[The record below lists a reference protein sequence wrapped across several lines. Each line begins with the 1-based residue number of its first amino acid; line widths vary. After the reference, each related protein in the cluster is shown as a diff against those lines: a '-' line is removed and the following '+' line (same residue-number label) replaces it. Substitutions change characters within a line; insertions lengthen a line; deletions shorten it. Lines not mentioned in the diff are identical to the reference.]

1 MGGVGGEEAKEWSKG
16 GGEEKTTF
24 YFQSASG
31 CAPWRGCHRNGEEK
45 GAGKVRAGEERS
57 GRGGEGA
64 RGRARGCGR
73 APSCRRP
80 VAHHAVAVALL
91 PSAQLP
97 SPRGHRPIAAVT
109 QLPSPHCPVAAAP
122 SPSPSCPAPGCHRP
136 VAPSSPRRAVM
147 PRSEMKALGPPCPA
161 GAPGELHPLQLQRW
175 GHPGW
180 PPRSLA
186 GAGAPWR
193 ALGHGDTGDRSI
205 PVPPL
210 GSLGAS
216 TQLWVPRSQRCP
228 GHSGTLPGGAE
239 GLQTPPLSLPPLSWC
254 FLI

>member
-73 APSCRRP
+73 APGCRRP

-97 SPRGHRPIAAVT
+97 SPRGHHPIAAVT
-109 QLPSPHCPVAAAP
+109 QLPSPSCRCPIAVALLPSARLPSPRCPLLAAAGGDAEERDEGFGSTVSSWGTRGAP
-122 SPSPSCPAPGCHRP
+122 SPAAAEVGGTQGG
-136 VAPSSPRRAVM
+136 
-147 PRSEMKALGPPCPA
+147 LQ
-161 GAPGELHPLQLQRW
+161 GA
-175 GHPGW
+175 
-180 PPRSLA
+180 S
-186 GAGAPWR
+186 R
-193 ALGHGDTGDRSI
+193 ALGHRGGRWGTVTLETGVSQCHHWA
-205 PVPPL
+205 PWVPAPSSGCPGPSAAPGTAGPCRGEQRGSRHPL
-210 GSLGAS
+210 SRFLPSLG
-216 TQLWVPRSQRCP
+216 V
-228 GHSGTLPGGAE
+228 
-239 GLQTPPLSLPPLSWC
+239 
-254 FLI
+254 F